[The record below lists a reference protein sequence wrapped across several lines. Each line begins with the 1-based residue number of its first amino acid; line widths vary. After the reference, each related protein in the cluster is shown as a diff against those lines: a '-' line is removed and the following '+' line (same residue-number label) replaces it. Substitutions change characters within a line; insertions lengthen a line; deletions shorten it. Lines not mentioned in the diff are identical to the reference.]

1 MSDFEEQAV
10 ATGRIKTYNWEDEV
24 KVSIT
29 GAFYGTVFTF
39 AKDHLTGAAE
49 DVSLT
54 RVSFYEDER
63 SARIAAIYEGEE
75 GLYIA
80 DGRLNDVRDIDGE
93 YSTAD
98 FLTVRRDDDGL
109 SWADSMRLDLWTAEE
124 GVLTTET

>member
-1 MSDFEEQAV
+1 MSDFDERAV
-10 ATGRIKTYNWEDEV
+10 KTGRIKTYNWEDDV

-39 AKDHLTGAAE
+39 AKDHLTGVAD
-49 DVSLT
+49 DVSLKV
-54 RVSFYEDER
+54 VSFYEDER
-63 SARIAAIYEGEE
+63 SARIAAVYEGDE

-98 FLTVRRDDDGL
+98 FLSVRRDDDGL
-109 SWADSMRLDLWTAEE
+109 SWADSMRRDLWTAEQGAIE
-124 GVLTTET
+124 SEA